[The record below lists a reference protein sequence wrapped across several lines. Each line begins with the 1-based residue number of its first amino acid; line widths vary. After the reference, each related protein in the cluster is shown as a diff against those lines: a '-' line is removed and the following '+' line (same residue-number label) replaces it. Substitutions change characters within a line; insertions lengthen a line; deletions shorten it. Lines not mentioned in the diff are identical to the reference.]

1 MGGVLI
7 AGAIFGVTLLLADL
21 RSFYV
26 VMALACLVSLCA
38 IGFADDWLKLTAGR
52 RNAKSRDGLRSWEK
66 LLFQLGVAALLGWFT
81 YRYGVSKFAYA
92 NEFSA
97 MARAVNLPGLKA
109 WTREAGVFIEN
120 PEMLVLPAG
129 VFVLVATLLITGF
142 SNAVNLTDGMDG
154 LASGITVIVAFLLM
168 ILCVIA
174 GYNSQGFVLAKYLL
188 VPHIP
193 FSDELAVV
201 AGAMV
206 GACLGFLWFNCH
218 PAQVFMGDTGSLPL
232 GGLLAY
238 LALVIRQEFLLL
250 VVGGIFLLEIGSV
263 VIQVG
268 WFKLSGGKR
277 VFRCARFTTTSTSAA
292 GPSSRSSSA
301 PGSSPPSSPPSPSP
315 RSSCDE
321 SKVAGTLRVPFGGAA
336 SAQPPAVARYAAATA
351 HGVRLLLL
359 GVASSVSADRRRIQ
373 PFHPTVRGFPARGVR
388 LDAPSNAQRPSR
400 LRASPSS
407 RKPHGLP
414 LYSRP
419 RATAAHRTRTMADE
433 QAPGGGTSP
442 LLHIDDDWKAEAQ
455 REKERLAKKRAAE
468 AAPPAAAPAAGPQ
481 APAAA
486 GTPGQRQPL
495 RPGEALPAGF
505 EDLINSLTSRALM
518 SMGAMPGPDG
528 RAYVSLE
535 TARQQID
542 LLDVIEQKTA
552 GNLDPEE
559 KSNLASTLHELRT
572 AYLEVAH
579 AMRQQS
585 IERGGTGMAA

>member
-1 MGGVLI
+1 MAPSPIRRIGIIPWLLDAMGVSASSNAAVRGLGVFRWVEFRAVLAVVLAFVAVVACALRVIRWLITQKIGDNPEFHHQALNELTKHKSNVPTMGGVLI

-26 VMALACLVSLCA
+26 VMALACLVSLCG

-52 RNAKSRDGLRSWEK
+52 RNNPSRDGLRSWEK

-250 VVGGIFLLEIGSV
+250 VVGGVFLLEIASV

-268 WFKLSGGKR
+268 WFKLTGGKR
-277 VFRCARFTTTSTSAA
+277 VFRCAPIHHHFHLTGWTEQQVVVRAWVVTALLAA
-292 GPSSRSSSA
+292 LA
-301 PGSSPPSSPPSPSP
+301 LAAV
-315 RSSCDE
+315 
-321 SKVAGTLRVPFGGAA
+321 KLR
-336 SAQPPAVARYAAATA
+336 
-351 HGVRLLLL
+351 
-359 GVASSVSADRRRIQ
+359 
-373 PFHPTVRGFPARGVR
+373 
-388 LDAPSNAQRPSR
+388 
-400 LRASPSS
+400 
-407 RKPHGLP
+407 
-414 LYSRP
+414 
-419 RATAAHRTRTMADE
+419 
-433 QAPGGGTSP
+433 
-442 LLHIDDDWKAEAQ
+442 
-455 REKERLAKKRAAE
+455 
-468 AAPPAAAPAAGPQ
+468 
-481 APAAA
+481 
-486 GTPGQRQPL
+486 
-495 RPGEALPAGF
+495 
-505 EDLINSLTSRALM
+505 
-518 SMGAMPGPDG
+518 
-528 RAYVSLE
+528 
-535 TARQQID
+535 
-542 LLDVIEQKTA
+542 
-552 GNLDPEE
+552 
-559 KSNLASTLHELRT
+559 
-572 AYLEVAH
+572 
-579 AMRQQS
+579 
-585 IERGGTGMAA
+585 